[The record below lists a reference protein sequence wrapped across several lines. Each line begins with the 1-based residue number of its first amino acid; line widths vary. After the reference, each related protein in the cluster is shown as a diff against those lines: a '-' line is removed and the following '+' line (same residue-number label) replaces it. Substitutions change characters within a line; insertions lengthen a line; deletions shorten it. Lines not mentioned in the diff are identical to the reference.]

1 MATLKVKLL
10 QAKADQRDE
19 EKRASSVNIA
29 ARPQQQQQRQQQQPQ
44 QQGMRGRGSRSG
56 GRGGRSGQQQGGGVV
71 PGTDGRTLA
80 NKQCYGCKRWGHY
93 QDHCPSMQ

>member
-10 QAKADQRDE
+10 QAEADQRDE
-19 EKRASSVNIA
+19 EKRAGSFNVE
-29 ARPQQQQQRQQQQPQ
+29 ARPQQQQRQQQQPQ

-56 GRGGRSGQQQGGGVV
+56 GRGGRRGQQQGSGVV

-80 NKQCYGCKRWGHY
+80 NKLWVLAVGTLPGSLPQHA
-93 QDHCPSMQ
+93 